1 MGKEDSQALHLS
13 NKTSLT
19 AYGIMNFILVACY
32 LIEVLKHSRTI
43 GYFIVFCILALVPF
57 MICLL
62 AYKKNNGTPHLRY
75 IFSIGFVVFYLF
87 IIFTTV
93 SPIAYVYAFLI
104 ANILI
109 SYNDIR
115 LAGGFMGVVT
125 LGNII
130 QVVYQLAN
138 GQIGAADAAN
148 TEIRVA
154 SVILFTMFLIMAT
167 YVSRKNNLG
176 QLKKVEEEKEHTAGM
191 MKEILEVADQISD
204 NIRKVSDKV
213 EVLENTA
220 VQTKVS
226 MKEVADGT
234 NDAVESIQI
243 QMQKTEQI
251 QSTISKVESSSESIH
266 NNVIEAKKE
275 LDISKQNMDELIR
288 CVQVSNEASSNVSI
302 ELSQLMEHTG
312 KMQSIIDL
320 INNITSQTSLLSL
333 NASIEAARA
342 GEAGR
347 GFAVVASE
355 ISNLATQTQ
364 DATENITELIGNIS
378 SELEDVVKV
387 VENLIK
393 TAEAQNK
400 AAGDTAKGFV
410 RINEKTDRVYEEVDK
425 MDSLVHELDEANQ
438 AIVEGIQTISGVT
451 EEVTAHSV
459 ETLKISEDNS
469 TITEEVG
476 QSIGNLHSLAQQL
489 KDLEN

>member
-1 MGKEDSQALHLS
+1 MENKDSQALRLS
-13 NKTSLT
+13 NKTSVT

-43 GYFIVFCILALVPF
+43 GYYMIFCALALVPF
-57 MICLL
+57 VICLI
-62 AYKKNNGTPHLRY
+62 AYKKNKDSSRLRY
-75 IFSIGFVVFYLF
+75 IFSIGFVNFYLF
-87 IIFTTV
+87 IIFTTT
-93 SPIAYVYAFLI
+93 SPVAYVYAFLI

-109 SYNDIR
+109 SYNDVR
-115 LAGGFMGVVT
+115 LAGGFMGIVT

-130 QVVYQLAN
+130 QVIYLVVN
-138 GQIGAADAAN
+138 GQIGAGEAAD

-154 SVILFTMFLIMAT
+154 SVILFTMFLVMAT
-167 YVSRKNNLG
+167 YVSRKNNLE
-176 QLKKVEEEKEHTAGM
+176 QLKQVEEEKERTADM
-191 MKEILEVADQISD
+191 MKEILEVADQITD
-204 NIRKVSDKV
+204 NIQKVSDKV

-220 VQTKVS
+220 AQTKLS

-251 QSTISKVESSSESIH
+251 QSTIHRVENSSESIH

-275 LDISKQNMDELIR
+275 LDVSKQNMDELIR
-288 CVQVSNEASSNVSI
+288 CVKVSNEASSNVSN
-302 ELSQLMEHTG
+302 ELSQLREHTG

-342 GEAGR
+342 GDAGK

-364 DATENITELIGNIS
+364 TATESITELIGNIS
-378 SELEDVVKV
+378 GELEDVVKV
-387 VENLIK
+387 VEELIK
-393 TAEAQNK
+393 TAEAQNR

-410 RINEKTDRVYEEVDK
+410 RINEKTDKVYEEVDK
-425 MDSLVHELDEANQ
+425 MDILVHELNEANQ
-438 AIVEGIQTISGVT
+438 AIVDGIQTISGVT

-469 TITEEVG
+469 CITEEVG
-476 QSIGNLHSLAQQL
+476 QSIGNLHSLAQHL
-489 KDLEN
+489 KELEN